1 MLISSI
7 FAETLIK
14 QVYDAAGLDRIDCAF
29 VEAHGT
35 GTKIGDPTEAGAIY
49 RALGG
54 GRTSKDPLFIGSVKS
69 NIGHLEAASGV
80 AAVIKA
86 ALMLERGFILPNHDF
101 KTPNT
106 RIPWKEWNLSVPKV
120 QRPWPKGKKYVS
132 VNNFGFGG
140 TNSHIILGKA
150 PFPAKK
156 PSMSR
161 RTTRNDVADEKAQSG
176 SRKLFLLSGN
186 DKQSLETTM
195 ANLVVYLEQR
205 PE

>member
-1 MLISSI
+1 MLT
-7 FAETLIK
+7 FLRPERLIN
-14 QVYDAAGLDRIDCAF
+14 QVYNSAGLDPIDCGF

-49 RALGG
+49 RSLGQ

-80 AAVIKA
+80 AAVIKS
-86 ALMLERGFILPNHDF
+86 ALSLERGFILPNHDF
-101 KTPNT
+101 KKPNSK
-106 RIPWKEWNLSVPKV
+106 IPWKEWNLSVPKT
-120 QRPWPKGKKYVS
+120 QRPWPKGKKYIS

-140 TNSHIILGKA
+140 TNCHVVLEKA
-150 PFPAKK
+150 PFVNMKR
-156 PSMSR
+156 PSISKGLSEADINSR
-161 RTTRNDVADEKAQSG
+161 SQKRM
-176 SRKLFLLSGN
+176 FLLSGN
-186 DKQSLETTM
+186 DKQSLESVL

>member
-1 MLISSI
+1 MYAS
-7 FAETLIK
+7 
-14 QVYDAAGLDRIDCAF
+14 AGLDPKDCGF

-35 GTKIGDPTEAGAIY
+35 GTKVGDPLEAGAIY
-49 RALGG
+49 RALGQ

-69 NIGHLEAASGV
+69 NVGHLEAASGV

-86 ALMLERGFILPNHDF
+86 TLMLERGFILPNHDF
-101 KTPNT
+101 KTPNKK
-106 RIPWKEWNLSVPKV
+106 IPWKDWNLAVPKT

-140 TNSHIILGKA
+140 TNAHIVLERA

-156 PSMSR
+156 PALSR
-161 RTTRNDVADEKAQSG
+161 RATSISTTDQKDQPT
-176 SRKLFLLSGN
+176 SRKVFVLSGN
-186 DKQSLETTM
+186 DKKSLETVM
-195 ANLVVYLEQR
+195 SNLVVYLEQR

>member
-1 MLISSI
+1 MLTWD
-7 FAETLIK
+7 ATETLIK
-14 QVYDAAGLDRIDCAF
+14 HVYRSAGLDPNDCGF

-35 GTKIGDPTEAGAIY
+35 GTKIGDPTEARAIY
-49 RALGG
+49 SALGQK
-54 GRTSKDPLFIGSVKS
+54 RTSKDPLFIGSVKS

-101 KTPNT
+101 KTPNKK
-106 RIPWKEWNLSVPKV
+106 IPWKEWNLAVPKA

-140 TNSHIILGKA
+140 TNAHVVLERA

-156 PSMSR
+156 PAMSR
-161 RTTRNDVADEKAQSG
+161 RGTSFSAKEEKEQPG
-176 SRKLFLLSGN
+176 NKRLFLLSGN
-186 DKQSLETTM
+186 DKKSLEAVM

>member
-1 MLISSI
+1 MLISFCHS
-7 FAETLIK
+7 EKLIK
-14 QVYDAAGLDRIDCAF
+14 QVYYNAGLDPKDCGF

-35 GTKIGDPTEAGAIY
+35 GTKIGDPTEVGAIY
-49 RALGG
+49 RALGQD
-54 GRTSKDPLFIGSVKS
+54 RCVRDPLFIGSVKS

-106 RIPWKEWNLSVPKV
+106 KIPWKEWNVTIPKSL
-120 QRPWPKGKKYVS
+120 RPWPKGKKYVS

-140 TNSHIILGKA
+140 TNAHVVLERA

-156 PSMSR
+156 PSLSR
-161 RTTRNDVADEKAQSG
+161 RLPSVHNHENKDQAGHR
-176 SRKLFLLSGN
+176 RLFVLSGN
-186 DKQSLETTM
+186 DKRSLEAVM